1 MTVPLRLY
9 KYESLSSRSLENL
22 KGQVL
27 YFGSPLQFNDPYD
40 CALFPNIRLPSDEE
54 VEQIRRA
61 YLEDSNTPSRQR
73 AVFTVASTDKLRQT
87 LLRAGRSALERIVSE
102 FLQRR
107 GVTCF
112 SERNDDLLMW
122 SHYGGR
128 YKGFCL
134 EFSAVLPPFDKI
146 KKVTYRKDLP
156 TVDLAPLLVDDNYDQ
171 VLELFCTKSEAWA
184 YEAEWRGIH
193 DKAGTSYTYPTECLT
208 GVYFG
213 PDISDESREIIC
225 LILGGQNEVVKFW
238 RGKRSTTEF
247 KVQFE
252 QITYTS
258 HLDAKR
264 RGLV

>member
-1 MTVPLRLY
+1 MPAPPHLY

-27 YFGSPLQFNDPYD
+27 YFGSPLQFSDPYD
-40 CALFPNIRLPSDEE
+40 CAVFPNIRPPSNEE

-61 YLEDSNTPSRQR
+61 YLEDPSTLSKAR
-73 AVFTVASTDKLRQT
+73 AEFLAASTDTLRQT
-87 LLRAGRSALERIVSE
+87 LLRAGRSALEHAVGE

-112 SERNDDLLMW
+112 SERHDDLLMW

-134 EFSAVLPPFDKI
+134 EFSTALPPFDKI

-156 TVDLAPLLVDDNYDQ
+156 TVDLAPFLVADNYAQ

-184 YEAEWRGIH
+184 YEVEWRGIH
-193 DKAGTSYTYPTECLT
+193 AQAGTCYTYPTDSLT

-213 PDISDESREIIC
+213 PEISNESLEIIC
-225 LILGGQNEVVKFW
+225 LILTGQNDVVKFW

-247 KVQFE
+247 KVEFE
-252 QITYTS
+252 QFTYTS
-258 HLDAKR
+258 YLDAKR
-264 RGLV
+264 CGLL